1 MQSPVAKAE
10 AEEEFGSFQ
19 VWWAQMQT
27 LPPEV
32 IALGAQVENIPTWT
46 AQKLGLPIAEL
57 TRSKEEIQAASKAI
71 QEQAQQQQPQQ
82 GGEGG
87 IPA

>member
-1 MQSPVAKAE
+1 MQSPLAKAE
-10 AEEEFGSFQ
+10 AQEEFGSFQ

-46 AQKLGLPIAEL
+46 AQKLGLPIAEY
-57 TRSKEEIQAASKAI
+57 
-71 QEQAQQQQPQQ
+71 P
-82 GGEGG
+82 
-87 IPA
+87 